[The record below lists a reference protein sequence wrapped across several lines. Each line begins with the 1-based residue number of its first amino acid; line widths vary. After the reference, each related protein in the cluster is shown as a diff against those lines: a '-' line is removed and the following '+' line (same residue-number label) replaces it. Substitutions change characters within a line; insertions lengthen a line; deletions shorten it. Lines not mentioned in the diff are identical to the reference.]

1 MRWLPTVNA
10 PDPTSPP
17 ITLTFEAGTL
27 VAPALP
33 EDPALR
39 GHFTFDARVGVFRA
53 PASAYRLVALRLQ
66 SLGVAW
72 EDHARAWE
80 PLPLSL
86 KAPFT
91 PYPHQVEALAA
102 WREAQGRGVVE
113 LPTGAGKTL
122 LAVLAIQAIQ
132 RPTLVVVPTLEL
144 MRQWAEILETHL
156 DAEVGMVGGGINDRR
171 DLTVTTY
178 DSAAMHTEFSG
189 ARYGMIVFDECHHL
203 PAPRYRFIAEGSLAP
218 WRLGLTATLARADGG
233 EAVVTQLV
241 GPQVHS
247 TDIRELEGR
256 YLAPYDVKTVEVA
269 LTPEEQATHDAA
281 RARYL
286 NYLRK
291 SGLRLSEPGGWA
303 RFLASSYRS
312 PEGRE
317 ALDGWR
323 TQRGLAL
330 FSAGKVEALWQILQE
345 HRDDRV
351 LVFAD
356 DTQTVYR
363 LARTFLLPA
372 LTHHTPLAER
382 RALLAGFADGRLPVL
397 LTSRVLNEGVD
408 VPEARIGVVLSGS
421 GTVREHVQRLGRV
434 LRMRPGKRAV
444 LYEVLTRGT
453 AEAGMSERRRQHG
466 AYAGRDG
473 APTP

>member
-1 MRWLPTVNA
+1 VTDLRPQPSSTL
-10 PDPTSPP
+10 
-17 ITLTFEAGTL
+17 LTFEAGTL
-27 VAPALP
+27 VAPSLP
-33 EDPALR
+33 DDPALR

-66 SLGVAW
+66 SLGVSW
-72 EDHARAWE
+72 EDHARAWA
-80 PLPLSL
+80 PLALSL
-86 KAPFT
+86 KASFT
-91 PYPHQVEALAA
+91 PYPHQVAALAA
-102 WREAQGRGVVE
+102 WRAAEGRGVVE

-122 LAVLAIQAIQ
+122 MAVQAIHAIQ
-132 RPTLVVVPTLEL
+132 RPTLVVVPTIEL
-144 MRQWAEILETHL
+144 MRQWAQTLETHL
-156 DAEVGMVGGGINDRR
+156 DAEVGMVGGGINERR

-189 ARYGMIVFDECHHL
+189 ARYGLLIFDECHHL

-233 EAVVTQLV
+233 ESVVESLV
-241 GPQVHS
+241 GPLVHR

-256 YLAPYDVKTVEVA
+256 YLAPYDVKTIEVA
-269 LTPEEQATHDAA
+269 LTPEEQAAHDAA

-286 NYLRK
+286 AYLRK

-303 RFLASSYRS
+303 RFLASAYRS
-312 PEGRE
+312 AEGRE
-317 ALDGWR
+317 ALEGWR

-330 FSAGKVEALWQILQE
+330 FSAGKVSALWRILQD

-382 RALLAGFADGRLPVL
+382 RSLLAGFAEGRVPVL

-421 GTVREHVQRLGRV
+421 GSVREHVQRLGRV

-444 LYEVLTRGT
+444 LCEVLTRGI
-453 AEAGMSERRRQHG
+453 AEAGMSERRRQYG
-466 AYAGRDG
+466 AYAGREG
-473 APTP
+473 ESPP